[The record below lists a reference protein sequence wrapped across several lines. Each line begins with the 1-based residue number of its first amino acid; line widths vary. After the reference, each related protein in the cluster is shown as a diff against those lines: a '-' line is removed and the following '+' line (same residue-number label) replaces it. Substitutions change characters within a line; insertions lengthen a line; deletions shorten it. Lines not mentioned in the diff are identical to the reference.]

1 MRRAPGGGPG
11 RLDGDG
17 GDVPV
22 SGREPRAG
30 RGSGA
35 RGLVVTGAPL
45 AALSVAPWFGHQDAA
60 WSEASPMGYHSS
72 MDNRQVWPAVG
83 YDAMALNTVEKEG
96 KEWDVV
102 RADILAPGG
111 RQDR

>member
-1 MRRAPGGGPG
+1 MAVTYRYPVASLVPDGVRA
-11 RLDGDG
+11 L
-17 GDVPV
+17 V
-22 SGREPRAG
+22 
-30 RGSGA
+30 
-35 RGLVVTGAPL
+35 GLVVTGAPL